1 MAEAILGGMNG
12 TATNQWIDPPEP
24 PDPDTLERLRAVC
37 HAEPRIASAWVTGS
51 RFTRPDGTCVDS
63 TAIALVF
70 DPPLEDVRNSDMESR
85 ADHWAIIDE
94 LEAAAPIASG
104 HRSWLYVD
112 EAIIAAKAK
121 HCRLIYSRVAPNRG
135 GTADPST

>member
-1 MAEAILGGMNG
+1 MDG

-24 PDPDTLERLRAVC
+24 PDADTLKRLRAVC

-70 DPPLEDVRNSDMESR
+70 DPPLEDVRNSDTESR
-85 ADHWAIIDE
+85 ADHWAIIEKLD
-94 LEAAAPIASG
+94 AAAPLTSG
-104 HRSWLYVD
+104 NRSWLSVD
-112 EAIIAAKAK
+112 EQIIAAKTK
-121 HCRLIYSRVAPNRG
+121 HCRLIYSRVVQNPDA
-135 GTADPST
+135 